1 MESSAKLQKIKEN
14 FNASIIT
21 NSFKKFI
28 TLYTDRISI
37 NIQTRINYYIALF
50 KIFSAINK
58 NQCITFFNGTDDEKQ
73 YTIGDNK
80 EILLTKKIGSESKE
94 GIIYFG
100 KININHKRLYKFAIK
115 IMKNTETNFKELI
128 LLNTLSKIVINN
140 KNPHFPI
147 LYKHFICDNPI
158 SSSIYPKLI
167 QKDKYLIIL
176 TELANSDLSKFLRT
190 NDDLLDDELVKN
202 TMQQIF
208 ISILSFHIYI
218 KAIHTDAHWGNF
230 LYHKIKPGGYIHY
243 KIFNED
249 VYIKNMGYLWIIW
262 DYQIENI
269 NITNNFNDYYN
280 IISVFE
286 NSELTQK
293 VITYVYSDEIKAI
306 TEFIKK
312 VLLLSIDDKKLWKNY
327 LFKNNLFKD
336 FLVKPEDSEII
347 NLENPYILN
356 Y

>member
-1 MESSAKLQKIKEN
+1 
-14 FNASIIT
+14 
-21 NSFKKFI
+21 
-28 TLYTDRISI
+28 
-37 NIQTRINYYIALF
+37 
-50 KIFSAINK
+50 
-58 NQCITFFNGTDDEKQ
+58 
-73 YTIGDNK
+73 
-80 EILLTKKIGSESKE
+80 
-94 GIIYFG
+94 
-100 KININHKRLYKFAIK
+100 
-115 IMKNTETNFKELI
+115 
-128 LLNTLSKIVINN
+128 
-140 KNPHFPI
+140 
-147 LYKHFICDNPI
+147 
-158 SSSIYPKLI
+158 
-167 QKDKYLIIL
+167 L

-293 VITYVYSDEIKAI
+293 VITYVYSDEIKSI

-336 FLVKPEDSEII
+336 YLVKPEDSEII